1 MLLADCLDEAPE
13 EPPVGALSS
22 FGFSSLVLG
31 GRGGAAAAN
40 PAASPAAVIGASA

>member
-31 GRGGAAAAN
+31 GRGAAAAS